1 MCCDDDIIIDV
12 VVDDNVDGVVY
23 GVVDGS
29 VVIEDVVVV
38 YRIIDVW
45 ILVVLLIKV
54 EFFVL
59 ILGILF
65 NKIYK
70 IMFLYRYSS

>member
-38 YRIIDVW
+38 YRIIDV
-45 ILVVLLIKV
+45 
-54 EFFVL
+54 
-59 ILGILF
+59 
-65 NKIYK
+65 
-70 IMFLYRYSS
+70 